1 MKEEKEIVDTSI
13 KMDADT
19 ADAFFNMQSGISVK
33 EHFGEILKIWSK
45 VRQDDENGQWL
56 TFTTYIENTFAQVK
70 SQNSQTFS
78 ILGRYLYGG
87 IEQGEIECK
96 DEKYPIRVFD
106 VKTNDYIEKNYER
119 KEIRKWCE
127 AVNKEFEIDLK
138 IDEELN
144 SDSDNKPKF
153 KYKFGINMFWDI
165 NRKKYLIE
173 ETFEIKR
180 EGYSERDKK
189 EEDYLKTK
197 RYKYICSKEELKS
210 IFKNKKYL
218 LFAPEHKK
226 EKYCD
231 IIDKS
236 VIPLGQLEKE
246 LKEYYY
252 GLKKEEKKEEEKK
265 AVVAKTISVYKKDI
279 EQFKNYVKI
288 MEYRRQNE
296 CLQEMLKVWKNVRDA
311 EINNTLL
318 SFTMYVENTFKASKK
333 FRDQKV
339 FSISGCYLCGYIERG
354 EICYEVPNFDDFRY
368 WIVQKDDNI
377 VFSRKYCTKEEMQK
391 WRNAINEEFQVDLDI
406 EKEVK
411 SDIESNL
418 QRFSKFRYESG
429 INMYW
434 DINRKKYLVEDIFTI
449 QKIRHEM
456 HMENLGVRD
465 NPYLKGNVKKENHLM
480 ARKYIYI
487 TNTKDLED
495 IFIKDRIRLLFQPEN
510 KKDIYFRFLEKSI
523 KPIEDFESLEDE
535 LKKYYENEKK

>member
-1 MKEEKEIVDTSI
+1 
-13 KMDADT
+13 
-19 ADAFFNMQSGISVK
+19 
-33 EHFGEILKIWSK
+33 
-45 VRQDDENGQWL
+45 
-56 TFTTYIENTFAQVK
+56 
-70 SQNSQTFS
+70 
-78 ILGRYLYGG
+78 
-87 IEQGEIECK
+87 
-96 DEKYPIRVFD
+96 
-106 VKTNDYIEKNYER
+106 
-119 KEIRKWCE
+119 
-127 AVNKEFEIDLK
+127 
-138 IDEELN
+138 
-144 SDSDNKPKF
+144 
-153 KYKFGINMFWDI
+153 
-165 NRKKYLIE
+165 
-173 ETFEIKR
+173 
-180 EGYSERDKK
+180 
-189 EEDYLKTK
+189 
-197 RYKYICSKEELKS
+197 
-210 IFKNKKYL
+210 
-218 LFAPEHKK
+218 
-226 EKYCD
+226 
-231 IIDKS
+231 
-236 VIPLGQLEKE
+236 
-246 LKEYYY
+246 
-252 GLKKEEKKEEEKK
+252 
-265 AVVAKTISVYKKDI
+265 
-279 EQFKNYVKI
+279 